1 MPAAGNERASPPPD
15 FKEGK
20 KKKKRYKKISRR
32 INWENSTELSVSL
45 NTNFSG

>member
-1 MPAAGNERASPPPD
+1 MPAAWNERASPPPG
-15 FKEGK
+15 FKEGE
-20 KKKKRYKKISRR
+20 KKKRYKKISRR

>member
-1 MPAAGNERASPPPD
+1 MPAAENERASPPPD
-15 FKEGK
+15 FKEGGEGE
-20 KKKKRYKKISRR
+20 RYKKISRR